1 MNVMIYNKYKDLLM
15 GLNIDVMKSLEGV
28 YNVDE
33 IIDTFTNFYYDKM
46 ILDITAIR
54 DYQNTDNLQKLAM
67 NINMENVI
75 LLLDD
80 NPETDTKTYL
90 SKLIS
95 LGIYNFT
102 KNADGI
108 NYLLVHPHSY
118 RDVVNIHNLSEL
130 DTQMASA
137 SATPQAPIE
146 EPQQQKNTFIPDIP
160 VAPMPAPVTGSNRVR
175 IIGFKNVTPHAGAT
189 SLIYM
194 IKKQLGSARRCVAIE
209 VNRVDFLYF
218 NEPGMISTTTADIFK
233 DVMKNQDN
241 DIILLDLNDYNDLD
255 ICTEVIYLVEPSTIM
270 INKMLRKNKSI
281 LETLKSEK
289 VVLNRCALNSEDVA
303 TFEYE
308 TKLRVLFSIPNVDDR
323 QVVIGPIKN
332 FVSKLNL

>member
-1 MNVMIYNKYKDLLM
+1 MNVMIYNKYKELLM
-15 GLNIDVMKSLEGV
+15 GLDIEVMKSMEGV

-80 NPETDTKTYL
+80 SPETDSRTYL

-102 KNADGI
+102 KNAEGI
-108 NYLLVHPHSY
+108 NYLLVHPHTY
-118 RDVVNIHNLSEL
+118 RDVVNIHNLQDL
-130 DTQMASA
+130 
-137 SATPQAPIE
+137 
-146 EPQQQKNTFIPDIP
+146 EPEQTNTTD
-160 VAPMPAPVTGSNRVR
+160 MMGLGGSGRCQ
-175 IIGFKNVTPHAGAT
+175 IIGFKDMTPHAGAT

-194 IKKQLGSARRCVAIE
+194 MKKALSNSRSITAIE

-218 NEPGMISTTTADIFK
+218 NDKELISTTSTEFLKEI
-233 DVMKNQDN
+233 MKRQSN
-241 DIILLDLNDYNDLD
+241 DIILVDLNDCNDVD
-255 ICTEVIYLVEPSTIM
+255 VCTKVYYLVEPSTIM
-270 INKMLRKNKSI
+270 INKLIRKNRDI
-281 LETLKSEK
+281 LNFLKDK
-289 VVLNRCALNSEDVA
+289 NVVLNKCNLSSEDVA

-308 TKLRVLFSIPNVDDR
+308 TKLKVFASIPNVDDR
-323 QVVIGPIKN
+323 QENIEPIKR
-332 FVSKLNL
+332 FISKIGL

>member
-15 GLNIDVMKSLEGV
+15 GLNIEVMKSLEGV

-75 LLLDD
+75 LLLD
-80 NPETDTKTYL
+80 NTPETETKTYL

-108 NYLLVHPHSY
+108 NYLLVHPHTY
-118 RDVVNIHNLSEL
+118 RDVVNIHNLSDLESMQNN
-130 DTQMASA
+130 DPMSMA
-137 SATPQAPIE
+137 AP
-146 EPQQQKNTFIPDIP
+146 TA
-160 VAPMPAPVTGSNRVR
+160 VAPAPSGGGGRLRV
-175 IIGFKNVTPHAGAT
+175 IGIRNLTQHAGAT
-189 SLIYM
+189 TLIYM
-194 IKKQLGSARRCVAIE
+194 LRKMLKDIRNVAAIE
-209 VNRVDFLYF
+209 VNKVDFLYF
-218 NEPGMISTTTADIFK
+218 NDDTMISTTTNELLK
-233 DVMKNQDN
+233 ELMKRQSC
-241 DIILLDLNDYNDLD
+241 DIIFLDLNDYDD
-255 ICTEVIYLVEPSTIM
+255 DEICTEVYYLLEPSTIM
-270 INKMLRKNKSI
+270 MNKMLRKNRRVLEQMRDKKII
-281 LETLKSEK
+281 LNKC
-289 VVLNRCALNSEDVA
+289 VLSAEDVA

-308 TKLRVLFSIPNVDDR
+308 TKLKVLAAIPPVDER
-323 QVVIGPIKN
+323 QSRIDPVVRFI
-332 FVSKLNL
+332 SKMNM

>member
-54 DYQNTDNLQKLAM
+54 DYQNPDNLQKLAM

-102 KNADGI
+102 KNVDGI

-130 DTQMASA
+130 DSQMAASSA
-137 SATPQAPIE
+137 PAAAVAAAIPEQPA
-146 EPQQQKNTFIPDIP
+146 NTFIPDIP
-160 VAPMPAPVTGSNRVR
+160 MDSPAPKTGNNRVR

-194 IKKQLGSARRCVAIE
+194 IKKQLGSARRCIAME

-218 NEPGMISTTTADIFK
+218 NEPGMVSTTSNDIFK

-241 DIILLDLNDYNDLD
+241 DVILLDLNDYNDLE
-255 ICTEVIYLVEPSTIM
+255 ICTDVIYLIEPSTIM
-270 INKMLRKNKSI
+270 INKMMRKNKGI
-281 LETLKSEK
+281 LENLKNET
-289 VVLNRCALNSEDVA
+289 VVLNRSALNSEDVA

-308 TKLRVLFSIPNVDDR
+308 TKLRVFFAIPNVDDR
-323 QVVIGPIKN
+323 QAVIGPIKN
-332 FVSKLNL
+332 FVNKLNL

>member
-1 MNVMIYNKYKDLLM
+1 MNVMVYNKYKELLM
-15 GLNIDVMKSLEGV
+15 SLNIEVMKSMEGV

-80 NPETDTKTYL
+80 SPETDSKTYL

-102 KNADGI
+102 KNAEGI
-108 NYLLVHPHSY
+108 NYLLVHPHTY
-118 RDVVNIHNLSEL
+118 RDVVNIHNIQDL
-130 DTQMASA
+130 
-137 SATPQAPIE
+137 
-146 EPQQQKNTFIPDIP
+146 EPMQTTNAVDLGLGGNGRCQ
-160 VAPMPAPVTGSNRVR
+160 
-175 IIGFKNVTPHAGAT
+175 IIGFKDMTPHAGAT
-189 SLIYM
+189 SLVYM
-194 IKKQLGSARRCVAIE
+194 MKKALASSRSVTAIE

-218 NEPGMISTTTADIFK
+218 NDKELVSTTSAEFLKEIMK
-233 DVMKNQDN
+233 RQANDV
-241 DIILLDLNDYNDLD
+241 ILVDLNDCNDVD
-255 ICTEVIYLVEPSTIM
+255 VCTKVFYLVEPSTIM
-270 INKMLRKNKSI
+270 INKMIRKNRDV
-281 LETLKSEK
+281 LNFLKDK
-289 VVLNRCALNSEDVA
+289 NVVLNKCNLSSEDVA

-308 TKLRVLFSIPNVDDR
+308 TKLKVFATIPPCDDR
-323 QVVIGPIKN
+323 QESIDPVKN
-332 FVSKLNL
+332 FISKMGI

>member
-1 MNVMIYNKYKDLLM
+1 MNVMIYNKYKDLLL
-15 GLNIDVMKSLEGV
+15 GLNIEVMKTLEGV

-80 NPETDTKTYL
+80 NPETDTKNYL

-102 KNADGI
+102 KNAEGI

-118 RDVVNIHNLSEL
+118 KDVVNIHNVQDLES
-130 DTQMASA
+130 TS
-137 SATPQAPIE
+137 T
-146 EPQQQKNTFIPDIP
+146 T
-160 VAPMPAPVTGSNRVR
+160 PAPVPDDGGYSSRGKLR
-175 IIGFKNVTPHAGAT
+175 IIGFKNETQHAGAT
-189 SLIYM
+189 TFIYLL
-194 IKKQLGSARRCVAIE
+194 KKILQNTRQVCAMEI
-209 VNRVDFLYF
+209 NRVDFLYF
-218 NEPGMISTTTADIFK
+218 NDKEMISTTSTDILK
-233 DVMKNQDN
+233 EIMKKQNM
-241 DIILLDLNDYNDLD
+241 DIVLLDLNDYED
-255 ICTEVIYLVEPSTIM
+255 IEVCTEIYYLIEPSIIM
-270 INKMLRKNKSI
+270 VNRMLRKNKNI
-281 LETLKSEK
+281 LEKLRNEK
-289 VVLNRCALNSEDVA
+289 IILNKCMISPEDIA

-308 TKLRVLFSIPNVDDR
+308 TKLRVFAAIPPVDDR
-323 QVVIGPIKN
+323 QDHIEVINKFIRDA
-332 FVSKLNL
+332 NL

>member
-1 MNVMIYNKYKDLLM
+1 MNVMVYNKYKELLM
-15 GLNIDVMKSLEGV
+15 GLNIEVMKSMEGV

-80 NPETDTKTYL
+80 SPETDSKTYL

-102 KNADGI
+102 KNAEGI
-108 NYLLVHPHSY
+108 NYLLVHPHTY
-118 RDVVNIHNLSEL
+118 RDVVNIHNLQDLEPM
-130 DTQMASA
+130 Q
-137 SATPQAPIE
+137 ATDMVDLGIGGNGRC
-146 EPQQQKNTFIPDIP
+146 K
-160 VAPMPAPVTGSNRVR
+160 
-175 IIGFKNVTPHAGAT
+175 IIGFKDMTPHAGAT
-189 SLIYM
+189 SLVYM
-194 IKKQLGSARRCVAIE
+194 MKKALASSRSITAIE

-218 NEPGMISTTTADIFK
+218 NDKELISTTSAEFLKEI
-233 DVMKNQDN
+233 MKRQSN
-241 DIILLDLNDYNDLD
+241 DIILVDLNDSNDVD
-255 ICTEVIYLVEPSTIM
+255 VCTKVFYLIEPSTIM
-270 INKMLRKNKSI
+270 INKMIRKNRDV
-281 LETLKSEK
+281 LNFLKDK
-289 VVLNRCALNSEDVA
+289 NVVLNKCNLSSEDVA

-308 TKLRVLFSIPNVDDR
+308 TKLKVFASIPNVDDR
-323 QVVIGPIKN
+323 QENIETIKRFISKIG
-332 FVSKLNL
+332 L

>member
-1 MNVMIYNKYKDLLM
+1 MNVMIYNKYKELLM
-15 GLNIDVMKSLEGV
+15 GLNIEVMKSLEGV

-75 LLLDD
+75 LLLD
-80 NPETDTKTYL
+80 NTPETDTKSYL

-108 NYLLVHPHSY
+108 NYLLVHPHTY
-118 RDVVNIHNLSEL
+118 RDVVNIHNLSDLEAMQ
-130 DTQMASA
+130 TPAAPVVTGASTGGRVKVIGIRNLTPHGG
-137 SATPQAPIE
+137 AT
-146 EPQQQKNTFIPDIP
+146 TFIYMMKKMLQDL
-160 VAPMPAPVTGSNRVR
+160 R
-175 IIGFKNVTPHAGAT
+175 NV
-189 SLIYM
+189 
-194 IKKQLGSARRCVAIE
+194 SALE

-218 NEPGMISTTTADIFK
+218 NDDTMISTTSTDLLK
-233 DVMKNQDN
+233 EMMKRQSS
-241 DIILLDLNDYNDLD
+241 DIIFIDLNDYDD
-255 ICTEVIYLVEPSTIM
+255 DEICTDVYYLLEPSTIM
-270 INKMLRKNKSI
+270 MNKMLRKNRKVLEQMRDKKII
-281 LETLKSEK
+281 LNKC
-289 VVLNRCALNSEDVA
+289 VLNSEDVA

-308 TKLRVLFSIPNVDDR
+308 TKLKVFASVPPVDDR
-323 QVVIGPIKN
+323 QSRIEPIIK
-332 FVSKLNL
+332 FISKANL

>member
-1 MNVMIYNKYKDLLM
+1 MNVMVYNKYKDLLL
-15 GLNIDVMKSLEGV
+15 GLNIEVMKSLEGV

-80 NPETDTKTYL
+80 TPESDTKNYL

-102 KNADGI
+102 KNAEGI
-108 NYLLVHPHSY
+108 NYLLVHPHTY
-118 RDVVNIHNLSEL
+118 RDVVNMHNIDNVETVQTSVVQS
-130 DTQMASA
+130 TAASDPAIA
-137 SATPQAPIE
+137 STNSG
-146 EPQQQKNTFIPDIP
+146 KLK
-160 VAPMPAPVTGSNRVR
+160 
-175 IIGFKNVTPHAGAT
+175 IIGIKNVTMHAGAT

-194 IKKQLGSARRCVAIE
+194 LMKTLKTSKTVAALE
-209 VNRVDFLYF
+209 VDKVDFLYF
-218 NEPGMISTTTADIFK
+218 NDKDMVSTTSSELLKEIMHRNTCDIVF
-233 DVMKNQDN
+233 V
-241 DIILLDLNDYNDLD
+241 DLNGYEDLD
-255 ICTEVIYLVEPSTIM
+255 VCSEVYYLIEPSTIM
-270 INKMLRKNKSI
+270 INRMIRKNKHI
-281 LETLKSEK
+281 LETLKNEK
-289 VVLNRCALNSEDVA
+289 VILNKCVLSSEDVA

-308 TKLRVLFSIPNVDDR
+308 TKLKVAFAIPALDDR
-323 QVVIGPIKN
+323 QESIESLKRFIDKMG
-332 FVSKLNL
+332 L